1 MVVLFM
7 KTAGGN
13 CSGCAC
19 DAGSVGLH
27 CKTFLKLT
35 NWIELDT
42 FSQLYPATGFRLPF
56 SNPILQ
62 PFCFPR
68 RLVLSCSRLPME
80 NQSSLRPKVER
91 AADLTSM
98 PPNANKLDKKT
109 FRCSKQDAHN
119 CNTSSRSALLL
130 SGNGYVS
137 FGLAITE

>member
-1 MVVLFM
+1 MAVLVMLVVLV
-7 KTAGGN
+7 
-13 CSGCAC
+13 SIVRLSEI
-19 DAGSVGLH
+19 D
-27 CKTFLKLT
+27 KLDRIGHIFST
-35 NWIELDT
+35 LSTSNWI
-42 FSQLYPATGFRLPF
+42 PAALLQ
-56 SNPILQ
+56 PILH

-98 PPNANKLDKKT
+98 PPNATKLDKKT

-119 CNTSSRSALLL
+119 FNTSSRSALLL